1 MFRFAHPYYFALLLP
16 LAGVAWLV
24 YRKRVSAGLL
34 FAPTHRIRRSHTW
47 RGVAA
52 VLLPG
57 LVLAGLLLTI
67 TALARPQ
74 KVFATTRDRSDS
86 IAIEMV
92 VDVSGSMEA
101 LDMSLRTATGVKV
114 RTRLDAVKETFATF
128 IEQRPDDLV
137 GLVTFGGYATTRSP
151 LTLDHRALLH
161 VLKGVEIPKQSFDRQ
176 GQVVNREELLTAI
189 GDALAT
195 ACARLE
201 DTEPTSRIIVLLSD
215 GESNTGLIEPEE
227 ATRVAARMGVKIYTI
242 GVGSTGMAPF
252 RGRNAFGREQVYQA
266 QVVLDE
272 ALLRR
277 IAQQTG
283 GRYFN
288 VRDPQGLEKAMK
300 EIDKL
305 EKTAIERQTYR
316 QYDEFFPRFL
326 WPGLVFVLLG
336 VGLNMAVA
344 GRIS

>member
-1 MFRFAHPYYFALLLP
+1 MFRFAHPYFFGLLLP
-16 LAGVAWLV
+16 LAAAAWLV
-24 YRKRVSAGLL
+24 YRRRVATGIL
-34 FAPTHRIRRSHTW
+34 FAPTHRIQRSHTW

-52 VLLPG
+52 TILPT
-57 LVLAGLLLTI
+57 LVLAGLLLCI

-86 IAIEMV
+86 IAVEMV

-101 LDMSLRTATGVKV
+101 LDMSIRTATGVTL
-114 RTRLDAVKETFATF
+114 RTRLEAVKQTFAEF

-176 GQVVNREELLTAI
+176 GQIMNREELLTAI

-201 DTEPTSRIIVLLSD
+201 NAEPTSRIIVLLSD
-215 GESNTGLIEPEE
+215 GESNTGLIEPAE
-227 ATRVAARMGVKIYTI
+227 AIRVATKMGVKIYTI
-242 GVGSTGMAPF
+242 GVGSSGMAPF
-252 RGRNAFGREQVYQA
+252 RGRNAFGKEQIFQA

-272 ALLRR
+272 ELLRR

-288 VRDPQGLEKAMK
+288 VRDPRGLDKAMR
-300 EIDKL
+300 EIDEL
-305 EKTAIERQTYR
+305 EKTTIERQTYS
-316 QYDEFFPRFL
+316 QYDEFFPRLL
-326 WPGLVFVLLG
+326 WPGLILVSLG
-336 VGLNMAVA
+336 VGLNMAIA
-344 GRIS
+344 GRFT